1 MTKAKRNEKIIN
13 FLIKTIPNTNFFYYI
28 YIMNMDNS
36 APVQN
41 KVTNM
46 KNIVNS
52 TSTTTK
58 TVAEWQAIEHRA
70 AEVTVKENA
79 TFTED
84 EKKKIIARIV
94 AKTEKLLNGD
104 ASTKISRNDVGLL
117 CGGISNSAVQAKF
130 GKETELTLK
139 LVKSYILEDHVHQ
152 KMDTTEKL
160 THQIGKLSNDE
171 KAKLIAILTKPESK

>member
-1 MTKAKRNEKIIN
+1 
-13 FLIKTIPNTNFFYYI
+13 
-28 YIMNMDNS
+28 
-36 APVQN
+36 
-41 KVTNM
+41 M

-52 TSTTTK
+52 TSTSTSTA
-58 TVAEWQAIEHRA
+58 TS
-70 AEVTVKENA
+70 

-104 ASTKISRNDVGLL
+104 ASAKISRNDVGLL

-130 GKETELTLK
+130 GNKAELTLAS
-139 LVKSYILEDHVHQ
+139 VKDYVMEDHIHQ

>member
-1 MTKAKRNEKIIN
+1 
-13 FLIKTIPNTNFFYYI
+13 
-28 YIMNMDNS
+28 
-36 APVQN
+36 
-41 KVTNM
+41 M

-52 TSTTTK
+52 TSTS
-58 TVAEWQAIEHRA
+58 A
-70 AEVTVKENA
+70 ATS

-104 ASTKISRNDVGLL
+104 ASAKISRNDVGLL

-130 GKETELTLK
+130 GNKAELTLAS
-139 LVKSYILEDHVHQ
+139 VKDYVMEDHIHQ

>member
-1 MTKAKRNEKIIN
+1 
-13 FLIKTIPNTNFFYYI
+13 
-28 YIMNMDNS
+28 MDNS

-52 TSTTTK
+52 TSTVTATSTK
-58 TVAEWQAIEHRA
+58 TDPVA

-94 AKTEKLLNGD
+94 AKTEKLLSGD
-104 ASTKISRNDVGLL
+104 ASAKISRNDVGLL

-130 GKETELTLK
+130 GNKAELTLAS
-139 LVKSYILEDHVHQ
+139 VKAYIMEDHIHQ
-152 KMDTTEKL
+152 KMDKTEKL
-160 THQIGKLSNDE
+160 TRQIDRLNWFDR
-171 KAKLIAILTKPESK
+171 AKLIAILTKPESK